1 MARVEEPKHKKLIQ
15 RTLMCSSIDSQGEA
29 VGSLTS
35 VGRCGG
41 LTTLVLSLFEHCLDH
56 R

>member
-1 MARVEEPKHKKLIQ
+1 MARVEEPKHKELIP
-15 RTLMCSSIDSQGEA
+15 RTLMCSMDSQGEA